1 MKSFLFF
8 IAIFS
13 YALLSKAQTDIESS
27 LYFPLNTGNKF
38 IYEVGSI
45 YGPSYRYK
53 VIILKDTVIQ
63 GFRFYKCSQ
72 NFPGY
77 TENFIRVDSING
89 NIMTFKPGYS
99 CFYYT
104 NQSSMDSLQSK
115 KSDTLKKCLMAYKSV
130 CIDTMKSFVF
140 GDTVKRKIFK
150 QDDIIYKERTYS
162 RTYGLTY
169 ARFVEMDEVWHTL
182 KGCVINGVVH
192 GDTTMTGVENIST
205 KVPSSLT
212 LYQNYPNPFNP
223 VTKIRFDV
231 AENGKWKSENGMVT
245 LKVYDILGKE
255 VMTLVN
261 ERLQPG
267 TYEATWDA
275 SGFGSGVFFYRLMY
289 GNNIIETRKMVLL
302 K

>member
-1 MKSFLFF
+1 MKSLLLFL
-8 IAIFS
+8 AIFS

-53 VIILKDTVIQ
+53 VVIVKDTVIQ

-77 TENFIRVDSING
+77 TENFVRVDSVNG

-99 CFYYT
+99 CFYYI

-115 KSDTLKKCLMAYKSV
+115 KSDTLKKCSMIFKSI
-130 CIDTMKSFVF
+130 CIDTLRSFVF

-205 KVPSSLT
+205 KVPSSFS
-212 LYQNYPNPFNP
+212 LYQNFPNPFNP

-231 AENGKWKSENGMVT
+231 AENGKWNSENGMVT
-245 LKVYDILGKE
+245 LKVYNILGKE
-255 VMTLVN
+255 VATLVN

-267 TYEATWDA
+267 TYEAAWDA
-275 SGFGSGVFFYRLMY
+275 SGFGSGVYFYTLTTD
-289 GNNIIETRKMVLL
+289 GGLLNTRKMLL
-302 K
+302 IR

>member
-1 MKSFLFF
+1 MKSFLLF

-13 YALLSKAQTDIESS
+13 FSLLSKAQTDIESS

-38 IYEVGSI
+38 VYEVGSI

-53 VIILKDTVIQ
+53 VVILKDTVIQ

-77 TENFIRVDSING
+77 TENFVRVDSING

-104 NQSSMDSLQSK
+104 NQFSMDSLQSK
-115 KSDTLKKCLMAYKSV
+115 KSDTLKKCLIAYKSV
-130 CIDTMKSFVF
+130 CIDTMNSVIF
-140 GDTVKRKIFK
+140 GNTVKRKIFK

-162 RTYGLTY
+162 RTFGLTY

-182 KGCVINGVVH
+182 KGCVINGVVY

-205 KVPSSLT
+205 KVPSSFT
-212 LYQNYPNPFNP
+212 LYQNFPNPFNP

-231 AENGKWKSENGMVT
+231 ATDSRVRGNDNIV

-255 VMTLVN
+255 AATLVN

-267 TYEATWDA
+267 TYEVTWDA
-275 SGFGSGVFFYRLMY
+275 SGFGSGVYFYKL
-289 GNNIIETRKMVLL
+289 GSSDGIIGVKKMVLL